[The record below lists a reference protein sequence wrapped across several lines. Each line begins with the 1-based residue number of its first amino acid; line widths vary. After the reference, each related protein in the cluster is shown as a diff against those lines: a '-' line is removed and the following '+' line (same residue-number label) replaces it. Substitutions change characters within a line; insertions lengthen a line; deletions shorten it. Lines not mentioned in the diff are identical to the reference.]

1 MMRLSRQ
8 SAQAPLAPA
17 SNAPAMTPSQAETMA
32 SFARMSQLLDRKF
45 SLPGIPFRFGLDGVV
60 GLIPVV
66 GDAVTGLMGLYA
78 LKIASDHRLPWH
90 VHTRIVW
97 NVGVDTVIGAIPLVG
112 DLFDFAFHAHAKNR
126 RILERHISRRA
137 ARRAQ

>member
-1 MMRLSRQ
+1 MAAFARLSH
-8 SAQAPLAPA
+8 
-17 SNAPAMTPSQAETMA
+17 
-32 SFARMSQLLDRKF
+32 LLDRQF
-45 SLPGIPFRFGLDGVV
+45 SLPGVPFRFGLDGVV

-78 LKIASDHRLPWH
+78 LKIASDYKLPWH
-90 VHTRIVW
+90 VHGRILW

-126 RILERHISRRA
+126 RILERHIA
-137 ARRAQ
+137 KRAQR

>member
-1 MMRLSRQ
+1 MRPYPSEPLSASPGLNAAQADALERFARLSH
-8 SAQAPLAPA
+8 
-17 SNAPAMTPSQAETMA
+17 
-32 SFARMSQLLDRKF
+32 LLDRQF
-45 SLPGIPFRFGLDGVV
+45 SLPGVPFRFGLDGVV

-78 LKIASDHRLPWH
+78 LKIASDHKLPWH
-90 VHTRIVW
+90 VHGRILW

-126 RILERHISRRA
+126 RILERHI
-137 ARRAQ
+137 ARRAQR